1 MDPKDTP
8 ESNIPTTKINPN
20 KNQTDQVH
28 KSTKK
33 IEPSHLKKNE
43 FALILIGALLL
54 TVVIFFLFFRS
65 SDIRTET
72 VETNT
77 SSSSFADLE
86 ERVEILEKAL
96 KILENAGLVSD
107 GSGTGGAMGIGPVK
121 ERVASLETA
130 FSVKFDSLLK
140 RMDNIE
146 KSISGPKKQSIAVTT
161 SKPVAKS
168 AAPEKKEIKAGL
180 FHTIKKGETLYS
192 ISKKYNTTVTNIRNL
207 NKLSPDAKI
216 YPGDSIL
223 VQ

>member
-1 MDPKDTP
+1 MHRLH
-8 ESNIPTTKINPN
+8 NPPCCTVISI
-20 KNQTDQVH
+20 KYRQDS
-28 KSTKK
+28 K
-33 IEPSHLKKNE
+33 
-43 FALILIGALLL
+43 LL

-72 VETNT
+72 VKTNT

-192 ISKKYNTTVTNIRNL
+192 ISKKYNTTVTNIQKL